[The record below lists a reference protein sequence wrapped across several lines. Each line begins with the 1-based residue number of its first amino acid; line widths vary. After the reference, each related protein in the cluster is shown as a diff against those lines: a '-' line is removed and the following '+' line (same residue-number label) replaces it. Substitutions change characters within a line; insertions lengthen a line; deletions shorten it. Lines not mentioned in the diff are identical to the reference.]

1 MLPRLAA
8 PAAALLL
15 AVLLVL
21 LGASTPASSAAGLP
35 ANGRFDFRV
44 PSLSGGHISSEDFKG
59 KIVILDVWATWCG
72 PCRLVIPHL
81 VRMQDKLKAKGVAV
95 VGLSADETSKDGQG
109 LEPIKKFVK
118 ENRINYPIGMM
129 NGDTFM
135 RIMSVTGADRGEGFT
150 IPTTII
156 LDRGGGVLK
165 TYTGYFKGQE
175 QEIEEL
181 VDGIIASEAEPRKK
195 P

>member
-15 AVLLVL
+15 SVLA
-21 LGASTPASSAAGLP
+21 GATSPASSATVLP

-59 KIVILDVWATWCG
+59 KIVILDVWATWCA

-81 VRMQDKLKAKGVAV
+81 VRLQDKFKAKGVAV
-95 VGLSADETSKDGQG
+95 VGLSADETSQDGQG

-118 ENRINYPIGMM
+118 ENRMNYPIGMM
-129 NGDTFM
+129 DGDTVM
-135 RIMSVTGADRGEGFT
+135 RIMSVTGADPGEGFT

-175 QEIEEL
+175 QEIETL
-181 VDGIIASEAEPRKK
+181 VSGIISSEAEPRKK